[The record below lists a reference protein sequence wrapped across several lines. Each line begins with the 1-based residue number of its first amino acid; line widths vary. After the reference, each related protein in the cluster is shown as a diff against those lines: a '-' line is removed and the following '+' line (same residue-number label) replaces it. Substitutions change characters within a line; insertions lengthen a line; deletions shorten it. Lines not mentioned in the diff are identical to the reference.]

1 MTRMFKDKY
10 VWLVALFV
18 AGYIV
23 WVAVSGFLASA
34 TMFSGSIHDQKATR
48 MQGIGAVESVI
59 VGGSNAVYS
68 LSAERLSEL
77 SGETW
82 FNAAL
87 PREGFTQ
94 ENMTAF
100 VDHFVNSI
108 DADKISTVVVSSARH
123 WHVGRRDRSEESAPK
138 LGFDGVKAS
147 PFWLP
152 SQSLWDLISG
162 PPAKIFPTII
172 SSQGDLLHDA
182 TDLCQ
187 PNLRKVASEWATD
200 REIDVLLEFWLPLIH
215 SRFPNAA
222 MAITVPSRYSIDRSD
237 PAASADYLE
246 RFQSRIDAWLKS
258 HPDSADIQVSTVLE
272 KNFDDAALLCTTGGH
287 YNATGRLLR
296 TDALYAMLIEQGVTN
311 GR

>member
-1 MTRMFKDKY
+1 MVKDKY

-18 AGYIV
+18 AGYIA
-23 WVAVSGFLASA
+23 WVATSGFLASA

-48 MQGIGAVESVI
+48 MQDIGAVENLI

-68 LSAERLSEL
+68 LSAERLSEI

-100 VDHFVNSI
+100 VDEFVNLVE
-108 DADKISTVVVSSARH
+108 ADKVSTVVISSARH
-123 WHVGRRDRSEESAPK
+123 WHLGKRDRIRESAPE
-138 LGFDGVKAS
+138 LGFDGIKTS

-172 SSQGDLLHDA
+172 SRQGDLMHDA

-187 PNLRKVASEWATD
+187 PNLRAVKTEWATD
-200 REIDVLLEFWLPLIH
+200 GEIDSLLESWLPLIH

-222 MAITVPSRYSIDRSD
+222 MVITIPSRYTVDRVD
-237 PAASADYLE
+237 PAASRDYLE
-246 RFQSRIDAWLKS
+246 RLQSRIDSWIGA
-258 HPDSADIQVSTVLE
+258 HPESAGIQVSIVLE
-272 KNFDDAALLCTTGGH
+272 TNYDDPSLLCTTGGH
-287 YNATGRLLR
+287 YNSAGRSLR
-296 TDALYAMLIEQGVTN
+296 TDALFELLIEKGVTN

>member
-1 MTRMFKDKY
+1 MVKDKY

-18 AGYIV
+18 AGYIA

-48 MQGIGAVESVI
+48 MQDIGAVEGVI

-100 VDHFVNSI
+100 VDEFVNSV
-108 DADKISTVVVSSARH
+108 DVDKISTVIISSARH
-123 WHVGRRDRSEESAPK
+123 WHVGRRDRSKESETDTE
-138 LGFDGVKAS
+138 LGFDGMKDS

-152 SQSLWDLISG
+152 SQSLWDFVSG
-162 PPAKIFPTII
+162 PPAKVFPIFI
-172 SSQGDLLHDA
+172 SSHGDLVHDA
-182 TDLCQ
+182 TDLCK
-187 PNLRKVASEWATD
+187 PNLRAVKTEWATD
-200 REIDVLLEFWLPLIH
+200 REIDSLLESWLPLIQ
-215 SRFPNAA
+215 SRFPNATVV
-222 MAITVPSRYSIDRSD
+222 ITIPSRYTVERAD
-237 PAASADYLE
+237 PAANADYLE
-246 RFQSRIDAWLKS
+246 RLQARIDAWIGA
-258 HPDSADIQVSTVLE
+258 HPETAGIQISTVLE
-272 KNFDDAALLCTTGGH
+272 TNYDDPSLVCTTGGH

-296 TDALYAMLIEQGVTN
+296 TDALYAMLMEKG
-311 GR
+311 